1 MRGYV
6 KEETGGIGKSKV
18 IKNFVNSFKE
28 LRLEGDVEQ
37 KRDLFNLHFKKIILQ
52 GNWVV
57 QSVKRLSA

>member
-57 QSVKRLSA
+57 